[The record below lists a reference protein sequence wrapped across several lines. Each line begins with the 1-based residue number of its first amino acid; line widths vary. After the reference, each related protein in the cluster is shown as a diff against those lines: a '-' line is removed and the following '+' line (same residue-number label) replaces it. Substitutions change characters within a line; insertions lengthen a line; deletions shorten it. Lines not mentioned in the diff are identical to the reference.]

1 VRRGQADRD
10 VRRRAR
16 VEGAA
21 GTVGNHRPQPVAVGG
36 EGELGQ
42 GLPPAHHGPI
52 GFGTEAVDYLESF
65 RVVA

>member
-1 VRRGQADRD
+1 
-10 VRRRAR
+10 
-16 VEGAA
+16 
-21 GTVGNHRPQPVAVGG
+21 VAVDG

-52 GFGTEAVDYLESF
+52 GFGIEAVDYLESF